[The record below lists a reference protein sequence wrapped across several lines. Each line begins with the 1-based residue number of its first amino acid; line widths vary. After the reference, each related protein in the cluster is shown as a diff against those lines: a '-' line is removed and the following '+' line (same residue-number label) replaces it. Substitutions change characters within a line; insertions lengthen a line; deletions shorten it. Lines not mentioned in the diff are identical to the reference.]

1 MHVVLYDCLVL
12 SLYRYYPN
20 ITIIVY
26 KYYVLFA
33 FKNLI
38 CTRHNI
44 LISILIFMCQLPRYS
59 TNQHTTKVGVRE
71 GSLSSHPLFYVA
83 DGVAMVTRQI
93 HPQGGTYQTC
103 SFYNGN
109 PEIQATQRRIS
120 KIMCYNKTE
129 KCKMKNSSC

>member
-44 LISILIFMCQLPRYS
+44 LISIFIFISVNCLD
-59 TNQHTTKVGVRE
+59 
-71 GSLSSHPLFYVA
+71 SSHWASNSEPLGHRESNTIVL
-83 DGVAMVTRQI
+83 DSDSSMVVLE
-93 HPQGGTYQTC
+93 
-103 SFYNGN
+103 SL
-109 PEIQATQRRIS
+109 
-120 KIMCYNKTE
+120 K
-129 KCKMKNSSC
+129 